1 MAEMKNEEKMKRSN
15 SSLVDEDLEQVA
27 GGDADC
33 AERTCRY
40 LSYVNTIKSQLDD
53 ISIRLLEKNGRD
65 AVYLRDLSTMEWVLD
80 QCSIDSV
87 FTKEMRDTIMAI
99 FNS

>member
-33 AERTCRY
+33 AERTC
-40 LSYVNTIKSQLDD
+40 
-53 ISIRLLEKNGRD
+53 SIFP
-65 AVYLRDLSTMEWVLD
+65 M
-80 QCSIDSV
+80 
-87 FTKEMRDTIMAI
+87 
-99 FNS
+99 